1 MDYQFIKLHH
11 RGPVTRLT
19 LARPDKH
26 NAFNAEMIA
35 EITGALIAL
44 RDRPEL
50 SLLILDA
57 EGKHF
62 CAGADLA
69 WMQSQAQM
77 SEAENRADA
86 LKLAALFDT
95 LYHFPAPVLTLV
107 QGAAFGGA
115 LGLVA
120 CADIVLADAR
130 ARFCLSEVKLGLI
143 PATIGPYVARAIGNR
158 QLRRYALSA
167 EVIDADRAR
176 DLGLVHQLCDDLEA
190 AAEGMIAQ
198 LSHNGPAALR
208 ACKDLLLHLDDA
220 PLDPE
225 LKQDTAHRIANVRS
239 SAEGQAGLA
248 AFFAKRPA
256 PWCPDANHKDVS

>member
-1 MDYQFIKLHH
+1 MTYQFIKLQCQ
-11 RGPVTRLT
+11 GPVARLT

-35 EITGALIAL
+35 EITGALVTL
-44 RDRPEL
+44 GDRSDL

-69 WMQSQAQM
+69 WMQSQARM

-86 LKLAALFDT
+86 LQLATLFDT
-95 LYHFPAPVLTLV
+95 LFHFPTPVLALV

-143 PATIGPYVARAIGNR
+143 PATIGPYVARAIGQR

-167 EVIDADRAR
+167 EVIDADSALA
-176 DLGLVHQLCDDLEA
+176 LGLVHQLCGDLEV
-190 AAEGMIAQ
+190 AAEAMVTQ
-198 LSHNGPAALR
+198 LRHNGPDALR

-220 PLDPE
+220 PLDTA
-225 LKQDTAHRIANVRS
+225 LKQETAHRIATVRS

-256 PWCPDANHKDVS
+256 PWCPDDNHKDVS